1 MIRAAK
7 PVAKRTSPVTTKV
20 PLKPQESAIHDPKS
34 GATDLAPDRI
44 EVSKCY
50 NELFLHVL
58 CGILDL
64 LTFELLW
71 AHQ

>member
-1 MIRAAK
+1 MEGFRGCAGSGRMIRAAK

-44 EVSKCY
+44 EVSKP
-50 NELFLHVL
+50 NTAPSEPLS
-58 CGILDL
+58 
-64 LTFELLW
+64 E
-71 AHQ
+71 